1 MKTPDTLSSGCC
13 GKVPASRGEFYAETQ
28 SCAEIPEISDTA
40 GAAGR
45 WGLLGQVG
53 YVGGRSGVL
62 PHCHSSPPSPILP
75 HCGGNCPHWARFPR
89 NIIAAYCIKW
99 KTLQK
104 WLTRWKCWSP
114 TEMHFSCRNFSNFKF
129 NQVWHFHSLVSLKII
144 MKWMMMTFFVI
155 CS

>member
-13 GKVPASRGEFYAETQ
+13 GKVPASRAAFYAETQ

-45 WGLLGQVG
+45 WGLLGRWDRWGVEVG
-53 YVGGRSGVL
+53 F
-62 PHCHSSPPSPILP
+62 CHSPTPPPILP

-104 WLTRWKCWSP
+104 RLTPWKCWSP

-129 NQVWHFHSLVSLKII
+129 NQDWHFHSLVSLKII
-144 MKWMMMTFFVI
+144 MKSMMMTFFVT